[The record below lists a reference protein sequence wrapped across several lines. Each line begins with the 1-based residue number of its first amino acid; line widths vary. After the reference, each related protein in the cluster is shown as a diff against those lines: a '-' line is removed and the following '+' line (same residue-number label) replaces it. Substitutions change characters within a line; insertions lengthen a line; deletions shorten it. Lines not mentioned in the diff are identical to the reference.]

1 MKTKNGIK
9 GTEVP
14 TVDEAMK
21 MYHFVKD
28 WKNSA
33 SESVIWIWPLP
44 AIMRV
49 ISSKNNFIL
58 C

>member
-14 TVDEAMK
+14 TADEAMK

-28 WKNSA
+28 WKN
-33 SESVIWIWPLP
+33 
-44 AIMRV
+44 
-49 ISSKNNFIL
+49 
-58 C
+58 